1 MKAGC
6 VKINETKIREYFAA
20 KNMPYTSLG
29 PQLGRG
35 KNFLSSAFG
44 NDGYMNE
51 HAYDLQMRLWD
62 MPYDIF
68 LEKEPEEVVEVPVD
82 ESVAINDDVSKII
95 ELLTEMV
102 SLQKQL
108 LDIWNTQ
115 PNSR

>member
-1 MKAGC
+1 MKQ
-6 VKINETKIREYFAA
+6 KLESILQQ

-51 HAYDLQMRLWD
+51 HAYDLWMRLWD
-62 MPYDIF
+62 MPYNTF
-68 LEKEPEEVVEVPVD
+68 LEKEPEAVIEAPVD
-82 ESVAINDDVSKII
+82 ETVAVNDDASKII

-108 LDIWNTQ
+108 LDIWNVQ